1 MRNAPESVPTEI
13 CYDSRLGGTPCA
25 NEGGQKMGEFEGSAT
40 PVAVMPLFGTAKT
53 MRVFGF
59 ELV

>member
-1 MRNAPESVPTEI
+1 
-13 CYDSRLGGTPCA
+13 
-25 NEGGQKMGEFEGSAT
+25 MGEFEGSAT